1 MRNAE
6 QQLLALTVGP
16 RPEHDPQTLLEA
28 VRYFADPDVTH
39 LGVKPQSQGVT
50 SPNGLGE
57 HDGVEDL
64 RLLFRLDG
72 PSLPKVPVPKNIRT
86 RPRR

>member
-1 MRNAE
+1 LYIWERSEHLSLAANCAHYIFVGDFGLGIVCPGVLQKLRNAE

-39 LGVKPQSQGVT
+39 LSVKVA
-50 SPNGLGE
+50 N
-57 HDGVEDL
+57 L
-64 RLLFRLDG
+64 RDVW
-72 PSLPKVPVPKNIRT
+72 S
-86 RPRR
+86 